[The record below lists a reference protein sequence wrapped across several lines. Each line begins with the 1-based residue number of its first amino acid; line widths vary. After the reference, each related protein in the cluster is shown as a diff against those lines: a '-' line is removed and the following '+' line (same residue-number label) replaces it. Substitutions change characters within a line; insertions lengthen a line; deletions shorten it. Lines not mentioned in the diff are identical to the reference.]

1 MQNGYYSFWVCLPLS
16 LLMAPLAIGVINKV
30 KAFFAGRHGVSIFQ
44 LYYDLFKLR
53 QKESI
58 HSTSSTWILRIT
70 PLFSLGFIVCS
81 ILFLP
86 LGSGL
91 SPLGFTGDA
100 VLFFYLLGTAR
111 FLTVLAALDTGSSF
125 EGMGASREVQ
135 FSALA
140 EGAIFALLAFLAA
153 NSGELDLNSMLN
165 GSGISAWNQNTA
177 LVLAAVAFFI
187 VLLAENCRVPFDDPE
202 THLELTMI
210 HEAMILDFSGKD
222 LAAILYGAAV
232 KFWIFASFLV
242 LMLLPHGMFPLPVSV
257 LIYFAGVLC
266 VAVLVGI
273 VESSMARYRFLKVP
287 PLLTAALALALVAIF
302 FITFFTGGAR

>member
-1 MQNGYYSFWVCLPLS
+1 MQNMYYSFFICLPLS

-30 KAFFAGRHGVSIFQ
+30 KAFFAGRCGVSLFQ
-44 LYYDLFKLR
+44 LYYDLLKLLR
-53 QKESI
+53 KENI
-58 HSTSSTWILRIT
+58 HSTSSGWILQIT
-70 PLFSLGFIVCS
+70 PFFSLGFIVLS
-81 ILFLP
+81 MLFLP

-91 SPLGFTGDA
+91 SPFGFAGDGI
-100 VLFFYLLGTAR
+100 LFFYLLGSAR

-140 EGAIFALLAFLAA
+140 EGVIFALLAFLAV
-153 NSGELDLNSMLN
+153 NSGALELNTMLN
-165 GSGISAWNQNTA
+165 DSGISVWNKNTA
-177 LVLAAVAFFI
+177 LILAAVAFFI

-222 LAAILYGAAV
+222 LAMILYGSAV
-232 KFWIFASFLV
+232 KLWIFASFLV
-242 LMLLPHGMFPLPVSV
+242 LMLLPHGFFPLPVNI
-257 LIYFAGVLC
+257 LIYFAGVLL

-302 FITFFTGGAR
+302 FITFFTGGAK

>member
-58 HSTSSTWILRIT
+58 HSTSSTWILQIT
-70 PLFSLGFIVCS
+70 PLFSLGFIILS

-91 SPLGFTGDA
+91 SPLGFAGDA

-153 NSGELDLNSMLN
+153 NSGKLDLNSMLN

-257 LIYFAGVLC
+257 LIYFAGVLF